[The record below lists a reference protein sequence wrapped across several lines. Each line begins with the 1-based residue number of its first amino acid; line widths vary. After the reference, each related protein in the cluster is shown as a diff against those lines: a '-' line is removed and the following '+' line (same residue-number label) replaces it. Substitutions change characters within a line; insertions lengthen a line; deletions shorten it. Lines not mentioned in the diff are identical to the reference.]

1 MAPGAGGAKAAR
13 VRNELEEGEMPATSM
28 AESMSPE
35 RLKVMERAKDPNF
48 VFLSLAHLLD
58 EAALTRAYHRIR
70 KGAAVGVDGVTKEQ
84 YGQELESNIQDL
96 HKRLRAMAWRHQ
108 PIRRVHIPKEKGK
121 SRPIGIST
129 VEDKVVQGALCEL
142 LELIYEP
149 LFKNFSY
156 GFRKGLSAHDALR
169 YLNVLLCKGEVNW
182 ILELDVQSYFDRASV
197 ARS

>member
-1 MAPGAGGAKAAR
+1 VAPGAGGAKAAR

-96 HKRLRAMAWRHQ
+96 HKRLRTMEWRHQ
-108 PIRRVHIPKEKGK
+108 PIRRVNIPKEKGK
-121 SRPIGIST
+121 RRPIGIST

-142 LELIYEP
+142 LE
-149 LFKNFSY
+149 
-156 GFRKGLSAHDALR
+156 R
-169 YLNVLLCKGEVNW
+169 
-182 ILELDVQSYFDRASV
+182 ILPARVRELT
-197 ARS
+197 